1 MAHVSE
7 AKKKTVQEYVDLI
20 NKYKI
25 IGAVNMEGLPAPQLQ
40 KMRLV
45 LQDTVFL
52 KMSKRR
58 LLKIAL
64 EQCQENKKGIE
75 KLAEYLQGMPAL
87 LFTNE
92 NPFKLFKILKK
103 NKSNAPAKGG
113 QKAPN
118 DIEVKAGPTA
128 FAPGPIISELGEVGI
143 KCGVEN
149 GKIAIK
155 EDSIVAKRDEVISPK
170 LAEILTRLG
179 VEPMEVGLDLI
190 ATYED
195 GVIFNKDVL
204 DVDEEEFINKLQN
217 ASRWAFNLS
226 VESAYPTKDNIST
239 LISKSFTD
247 SKGLALETNFLAD
260 AVTEELLSKAERQM
274 NSLKDTANI
283 EVVEKAKTE
292 EVAPKEEKAEEPVK
306 EEVAET
312 PKEEKAEEPV
322 KEEVAEAP
330 KEEEIIKKA
339 EEQAEKDPKVVESKE
354 EIKKDEEVLEK
365 DMQKDIDNAKTVEEK
380 EKLEESKEVIEKVIE
395 SEVPKAENLLKE
407 KPKEPEKVPS
417 AYDLMKEK
425 EKKNLQS

>member
-312 PKEEKAEEPV
+312 PKEE
-322 KEEVAEAP
+322 
-330 KEEEIIKKA
+330 
-339 EEQAEKDPKVVESKE
+339 
-354 EIKKDEEVLEK
+354 
-365 DMQKDIDNAKTVEEK
+365 
-380 EKLEESKEVIEKVIE
+380 
-395 SEVPKAENLLKE
+395 
-407 KPKEPEKVPS
+407 
-417 AYDLMKEK
+417 
-425 EKKNLQS
+425 